1 MRRYDQGWSEPL
13 SRNNAF
19 EDLQFE
25 PGMELELRLE
35 EQPPVDVE
43 VLEEDLNPPPQ
54 IILFAGGEMTPG
66 EMDWIDERSGDLL
79 YTLRWDLF
87 GRMTFLPKGI
97 EPDDFFD

>member
-1 MRRYDQGWSEPL
+1 MINVGS
-13 SRNNAF
+13 F
-19 EDLQFE
+19 ES
-25 PGMELELRLE
+25 
-35 EQPPVDVE
+35 DVSPC
-43 VLEEDLNPPPQ
+43 NCGARTKQSKQSKIGKYYSYTQ

-66 EMDWIDERSGDLL
+66 ELDWIDERSGDLL